1 MIERVRRLSASSP
14 SDQSPV
20 RGRPFKHGNPGRPPG
35 SKNKLTRLLEEL
47 VENEG
52 GDGRPQTHRAR
63 EGREC
68 SMPRIPPW
76 SGNDGVGG
84 FGRTN
89 PMCAGEEGEVHCAL
103 PPPQRRTS
111 CGALGTP
118 RESRRAWTGQSL
130 RSKPRAQSR
139 GLHGRLHRVA
149 KLRKQIGN
157 PV

>member
-63 EGREC
+63 EG
-68 SMPRIPPW
+68 
-76 SGNDGVGG
+76 GNVRCLEYLLGLATMALADLAERTQCARGKKEKCTALFHHLSVEHLAALLELQENRGARGRGKAYEANLERNLGDCMDGCIEWP
-84 FGRTN
+84 N
-89 PMCAGEEGEVHCAL
+89 
-103 PPPQRRTS
+103 
-111 CGALGTP
+111 
-118 RESRRAWTGQSL
+118 
-130 RSKPRAQSR
+130 
-139 GLHGRLHRVA
+139 
-149 KLRKQIGN
+149 
-157 PV
+157 